1 VDEQDAIDVR
11 SLHPVG
17 LGYALHAAG
26 QLHEAREVAD
36 RGYAAAVAVHASALA
51 GWWAG
56 FKGVVA
62 KAQGRL
68 NDAKTSLREAV
79 VLKEYGDPAQSAQIW
94 LAELAGANALAGD
107 GVAAKHW
114 LARADSYPIAANGA
128 DRPMDAWIEL
138 DRAWVTTVIDSP
150 RAGVEVAR
158 NAAKMAH
165 ENEQPSF
172 EAIALYDMARLGAAS
187 ATWRRLDKVAH
198 ELNGGFAAILS
209 RAAAALATGDGQAL
223 ERSAT
228 SFADHGHLL
237 LAAEAAAAAARAFQR
252 IGQGVRSRIAVER
265 AAALVGLCQGAHTPL
280 LHLDG
285 FHAVLTYRE
294 REIATMAINLT
305 SRRIADRLG
314 LSIHTVNNT
323 LARAYAKLG
332 VTNRRD
338 LAAFFGG
345 TARQAS

>member
-1 VDEQDAIDVR
+1 MDEQDAIDVR

-36 RGYAAAVAVHASALA
+36 RGYAAAVAVQASALA

-56 FKGVVA
+56 FKGVIA

-68 NDAKTSLREAV
+68 SDAKTSLREAV

-94 LAELAGANALAGD
+94 LAELAGANALCGD
-107 GVAAKHW
+107 GVAARHW
-114 LARADSYPIAANGA
+114 LSRADAYEVTA
-128 DRPMDAWIEL
+128 DQPMDAWVEL
-138 DRAWVTTVIDSP
+138 DRAWVVSVLDSP
-150 RAGVEVAR
+150 RAGVETAR

-165 ENEQPSF
+165 ENEQPAF

-187 ATWRRLDKVAH
+187 AIWRRLDKLAH
-198 ELNGGFAAILS
+198 DTNGGFAAILARS
-209 RAAAALATGDGQAL
+209 AAALATGDGQAL
-223 ERSAT
+223 ERSAA

-345 TARQAS
+345 AARQAS